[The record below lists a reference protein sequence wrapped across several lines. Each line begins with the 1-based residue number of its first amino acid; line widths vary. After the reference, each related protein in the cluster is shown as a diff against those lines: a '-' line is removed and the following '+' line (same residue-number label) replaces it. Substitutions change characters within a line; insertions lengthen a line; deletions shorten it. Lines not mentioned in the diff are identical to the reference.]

1 MYGAARTAPYARSIH
16 RSEVPKLKVQNTTPT
31 ARRSAELVK
40 GVVLSESHGLSAPTT
55 KP

>member
-16 RSEVPKLKVQNTTPT
+16 HSEVPKLKVQNTTPT
-31 ARRSAELVK
+31 VRRPAALVK
-40 GVVLSESHGLSAPTT
+40 GVVSSESHGSSAPTT